1 MPLSSAEVLAV
12 VEMLSSEEE
21 TVLRFV
27 PRISKS
33 DSNIFSEKQLTKK
46 KALRDIDVARVLKSL
61 QDARLVQAVKRKV
74 WQTTPLGR
82 KVAHEV
88 MERWFRRRY
97 DFPTIR
103 R

>member
-1 MPLSSAEVLAV
+1 
-12 VEMLSSEEE
+12 MLSQEEK
-21 TVLRFV
+21 LLLSYV

-46 KALRDIDVARVLKSL
+46 KALRGIDVARVLKSL
-61 QDARLVQAVKRKV
+61 QDAGLVQPVKRKV

-82 KVAHEV
+82 KVSHEV
-88 MERWFRRRY
+88 MDRWLRRKY
-97 DFPTIR
+97 DFRTVR

>member
-1 MPLSSAEVLAV
+1 VLAV
-12 VEMLSSEEE
+12 VGMLSEAEKL
-21 TVLRFV
+21 VLRYV

-46 KALRDIDVARVLKSL
+46 KALREIEVDRVLKSL
-61 QDARLVQAVKRKV
+61 QDAGLVQPVKRKV

-88 MERWFRRRY
+88 MEQWLRRRF
-97 DFPTIR
+97 DFETVR